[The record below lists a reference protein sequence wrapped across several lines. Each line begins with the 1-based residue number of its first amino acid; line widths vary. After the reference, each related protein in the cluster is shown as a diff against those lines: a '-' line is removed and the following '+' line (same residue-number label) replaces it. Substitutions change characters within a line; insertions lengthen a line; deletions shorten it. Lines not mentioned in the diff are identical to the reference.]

1 MGRQVNVLSKKTATL
16 AAELADIAESS
27 DFPETLKT
35 ADLVGQTFS
44 IDSVRLVTTENGDR
58 YVGQITVDGSL
69 EEAWLSGS
77 KLHQQVA
84 VLESH
89 GLPRTVLLTKGD
101 GQFDPYLL
109 QVIV

>member
-1 MGRQVNVLSKKTATL
+1 MVNTLSKKTDSI
-16 AAELADIAESS
+16 AAELAEIAESS

-58 YVGQITVDGSL
+58 YIGQITVDGSL

-84 VLESH
+84 ALQTH
-89 GLPRTVLLTKGD
+89 GLPRTVLLTKGE
-101 GQFDPYLL
+101 GQFDPYLI
-109 QVIV
+109 QVVV

>member
-1 MGRQVNVLSKKTATL
+1 MSKRQDTI
-16 AAELADIAESS
+16 AAELASIAEAS

-35 ADLVGQTFS
+35 ADLLGQTFS

-58 YVGQITVDGSL
+58 YIGEITVDGSL

-84 VLESH
+84 VLEAH

-109 QVIV
+109 QVVV

>member
-1 MGRQVNVLSKKTATL
+1 MSKKTDAI
-16 AAELADIAESS
+16 AAELASIAESS

-58 YVGQITVDGSL
+58 YIGEITVDGSL

-84 VLESH
+84 VLEAH

-109 QVIV
+109 EVKS

>member
-1 MGRQVNVLSKKTATL
+1 MGRQVNVLSKKTDTL

-58 YVGQITVDGSL
+58 YIGQITVDGSL